1 MSFLKIIS
9 LKLEYFKITIQRFQ
23 YLTSPKQSSINVV
36 GCHGLVSD
44 FFDKNLIVDSIRTLL
59 RKRTN
64 HGRLYLW
71 MLMAAMFFYVFQ
83 RDERP
88 YTFLYTKDK
97 FKWDVSQFSD
107 FKVFQS
113 TLYILLLLFG
123 IPIMSK
129 LFKWQDTTIAMI
141 GAFNFMVSRI
151 FYSIAQTTWIF
162 YVGAFVSCIGPV
174 GGPIIRSMTS
184 KVIPSTELGKVF
196 ALLSVCDNAVPLVST
211 ILYTQ
216 VYNHTVGVYP
226 GIFVL
231 TAISQ
236 IILFILMI
244 IFHISLRAQTLGAQ
258 NLDATQSTDT
268 TNHIGSKTFKNT
280 A

>member
-1 MSFLKIIS
+1 M
-9 LKLEYFKITIQRFQ
+9 
-23 YLTSPKQSSINVV
+23 
-36 GCHGLVSD
+36 
-44 FFDKNLIVDSIRTLL
+44 LL
-59 RKRTN
+59 
-64 HGRLYLW
+64 
-71 MLMAAMFFYVFQ
+71 AAMFFYVFQ
-83 RDERP
+83 RDERQ

-113 TLYILLLLFG
+113 ASYILMLLFG
-123 IPIMSK
+123 VPIMSK
-129 LFKWQDTTIAMI
+129 LLKWQDTTIAMI
-141 GAFNFMVSRI
+141 GAFNFTVSRI
-151 FYSIAQTTWIF
+151 FYSIAKASWLF

-184 KVIPSTELGKVF
+184 KVIPSTERGRVF

-216 VYNHTVGVYP
+216 VYNNTVGEFP

-236 IILFILMI
+236 IILFILMMN
-244 IFHISLRAQTLGAQ
+244 FHISLRGRILGAP
-258 NLDATQSTDT
+258 NSDASSEATDT
-268 TNHIGSKTFKNT
+268 TDMQKPDIIP
-280 A
+280 

>member
-1 MSFLKIIS
+1 M
-9 LKLEYFKITIQRFQ
+9 
-23 YLTSPKQSSINVV
+23 
-36 GCHGLVSD
+36 GCRRLAGD
-44 FFDKNLIVDSIRTLL
+44 FFDKKHVADSFRTLSK
-59 RKRTN
+59 KRTN

-83 RDERP
+83 RDERQ

-97 FKWDVSQFSD
+97 FKWDVLQFSD

-113 TLYILLLLFG
+113 ASYILMLLFG
-123 IPIMSK
+123 VPIMSK
-129 LFKWQDTTIAMI
+129 LFNWQDTTIAMI
-141 GAFNFMVSRI
+141 GAFNFTVARI
-151 FYSIAQTTWIF
+151 CYCIAQAPWLF

-184 KVIPSTELGKVF
+184 KVIPSTERGKMF

-216 VYNHTVGVYP
+216 VYNNTVGKFP

-236 IILFILMI
+236 IILFTLMM
-244 IFHISLRAQTLGAQ
+244 IFHISLRGQTLGAR
-258 NLDATQSTDT
+258 NSDAKQATNTTDIVG
-268 TNHIGSKTFKNT
+268 NI
-280 A
+280 

>member
-1 MSFLKIIS
+1 M
-9 LKLEYFKITIQRFQ
+9 
-23 YLTSPKQSSINVV
+23 TSPKQRPIGEV
-36 GCHGLVSD
+36 GCRGLADD
-44 FFDKNLIVDSIRTLL
+44 FFDKKHVTDSFRTLS

-64 HGRLYLW
+64 HGRVYLW
-71 MLMAAMFFYVFQ
+71 ILMAAMFFYVFQ

-97 FKWDVSQFSD
+97 LKWDVSEFSD

-113 TLYILLLLFG
+113 ASYILMLLFG
-123 IPIMSK
+123 VPIMSK

-141 GAFNFMVSRI
+141 GAFNFTIARVL
-151 FYSIAQTTWIF
+151 YSVAQASWLF

-184 KVIPSTELGKVF
+184 KVIPSTERGKVF

-216 VYNHTVGVYP
+216 VYNNTVGEFP

-236 IILFILMI
+236 IILFILMM
-244 IFHISLRAQTLGAQ
+244 IFHISLKGRTLGAR
-258 NLDATQSTDT
+258 NSDATQATDT
-268 TNHIGSKTFKNT
+268 DVTSSKTSIDIQKPDIVP
-280 A
+280 